1 MGRFDTVGPEDW
13 SGISRIGEKISG
25 ALTQDAQRRDLQAL
39 GERIAAGDYAGA
51 TQAAFQSGDLKTG
64 LSLLKMQQANDASRR
79 FDADFG
85 GGSAPAGNGFN
96 VPPAPGQRAPAMAG
110 GNAAMRLP

>member
-25 ALTQDAQRRDLQAL
+25 ALTQDAERRDIQAL
-39 GERIAAGDYAGA
+39 GQRIAAGDYAGA

-64 LSLLKMQQANDASRR
+64 MALRQMQLDAEDRKAFNSIGG
-79 FDADFG
+79 APTPATPATG
-85 GGSAPAGNGFN
+85 GGDLDGYGKAIATNESG
-96 VPPAPGQRAPAMAG
+96 
-110 GNAAMRLP
+110 